1 MKKHKT
7 SATCLPYPAPWRRV
21 SAATLVLC
29 LLAGAVPARA
39 QDPARNEAVLNF
51 VGADIESVVK
61 AIGHYTNTTYII
73 DPRVKGTVNLVSEKP
88 VTKAQAFELLTSA
101 LRLQGYAVVA
111 SGPYTKVV
119 PEADAK
125 LQAGP
130 IQSSAV
136 RGAQVRGD
144 QIATQVFHLNY
155 ESAVNMVPVLRPLI
169 SPNNTIN
176 ANPGTNSLVITD
188 YADNLRRLGRI
199 IASLDAP
206 ASADLDVVPI
216 RYAIAT
222 DIATMANRLLE
233 SGTTGPAPGAGGGA
247 DAGRTGLL
255 ADSRTNSVI
264 IRAPSEARA
273 RLARSLIDKLDQPTA
288 MPGNVHVIYL
298 KNAEATKLAQ
308 TLRAVVASDP
318 SASGLQTGTG
328 GTASTPTNP
337 ATNPG
342 GGPGLS
348 GGKSQ
353 TGLGQGGL
361 GQGGQLSQSQTQGP
375 LPTGGPGGFIQAD
388 PATNSLIITA
398 SEAVYR
404 NLRNVVDQLDA
415 RRAQV
420 YVESLIV
427 EVSAKRAAE
436 FGIQWAGLSGDS
448 TSAFRVGSITG
459 FSSGGN
465 NLITQAAARLGAAAS
480 GTTTTT
486 GLAPPGNGINLGIF
500 RQIGGQLTLGAIARA
515 LETDSDAN
523 ILSMPNLITLDNEE
537 AKIIVGQN
545 VPFVTGQYTTA
556 ASGGAAGVNP
566 FQTVERKDIGLSL
579 QIKPQ
584 VSEGG
589 TVKMAIY
596 QETSAIQDQSNP
608 SGIITTKRAINTNVL
623 VDNGEI
629 IVLGG
634 LIEDKGNRTVEK
646 VPLLGDIPVVGNL
659 FKYQS
664 PSTEKTNLMVFLRP
678 TIVRNAEQNMNV
690 ATDRYEYIRGQ
701 QIQNRPEQSWILP
714 NTGSPTLPPLENG
727 RMVGG
732 DLLNL
737 PPGTNAIPPRNP
749 AQPNTPQP
757 AMPQQNMPQPGMP
770 QPGVQEQPP
779 APPQPA
785 APPRPAPPE
794 YSQ

>member
-1 MKKHKT
+1 MKNIP
-7 SATCLPYPAPWRRV
+7 SPASCLPYPATRRRIG
-21 SAATLVLC
+21 AATLVLC
-29 LLAGAVPARA
+29 LLAGMAPAQA

-61 AIGHYTNTTYII
+61 AIGHYTGTSFLI
-73 DPRVKGTVNLVSEKP
+73 DPRVKGTISLISEKP
-88 VTKAQAFELLTSA
+88 VTKAQAFQLLSSA
-101 LRLQGYAVVA
+101 LRLQGYTVVA

-130 IQSSAV
+130 IQTTPG
-136 RGAQVRGD
+136 RGRDGGNVRGD
-144 QIATQVFHLNY
+144 QIATQVFRLNY

-199 IASLDAP
+199 IASLDSP
-206 ASADLDVVPI
+206 AAADLDVLPI
-216 RYAIAT
+216 RYAIAG
-222 DIATMANRLLE
+222 DVATMVNRLLE
-233 SGTTGPAPGAGGGA
+233 SGGPAGAGA
-247 DAGRTGLL
+247 TDSGRTSLL

-298 KNAEATKLAQ
+298 KNAEAVKLAQ

-318 SASGLQTGTG
+318 SASGLQG
-328 GTASTPTNP
+328 GNTSGNSTPTNP
-337 ATNPG
+337 ALNTGATG
-342 GGPGLS
+342 GAFGQNSS
-348 GGKSQ
+348 GGQSGQ
-353 TGLGQGGL
+353 GGLGQGGL
-361 GQGGQLSQSQTQGP
+361 GQASLGQSSQNQSSGL

-404 NLRNVVDQLDA
+404 NLRSVVDQLDA

-420 YVESLIV
+420 YIESLIV

-436 FGIQWAGLSGDS
+436 FGIQWAGISGDS
-448 TSAFRVGSITG
+448 TSNYRVGTITG

-465 NLITQAAARLGAAAS
+465 NLISQAAAQIGAAANGS
-480 GTTTTT
+480 ST
-486 GLAPPGNGINLGIF
+486 GAATKLQAPSNGLNAGIF
-500 RQIGGQLTLGAIARA
+500 RQIAGKLTLGAIARA
-515 LETDSDAN
+515 LETDGNAN

-537 AKIIVGQN
+537 ARIIVGQN
-545 VPFVTGQYTTA
+545 VPFVTGQYTTQ

-579 QIKPQ
+579 VVKPQ

-596 QETSAIQDQSNP
+596 QETSAIDETKNNV
-608 SGIITTKRAINTNVL
+608 SGLITTKRAIQTNVL

-634 LIEDKGNRTVEK
+634 LIDDRSGNGTEK
-646 VPLLGDIPVVGNL
+646 VPGLGDIPIVGNL
-659 FKYQS
+659 FKYQ
-664 PSTEKTNLMVFLRP
+664 TTNREKTNLMVFLRP
-678 TIVRNAEQNMNV
+678 TLVRSTEQNMNI
-690 ATDRYEYIRGQ
+690 ASDRYEYIRGQ
-701 QIQNRPEQSWILP
+701 QIQGRPQPSIVLP
-714 NTGSPTLPPLENG
+714 ELGTPTVPAMENG
-727 RMVGG
+727 RLVDG

-737 PPGTNAIPPRNP
+737 PPGANGIPPRNP
-749 AQPNTPQP
+749 LQQAPQSFQPLQP
-757 AMPQQNMPQPGMP
+757 TM
-770 QPGVQEQPP
+770 
-779 APPQPA
+779 PPQTL
-785 APPRPAPPE
+785 PPPKPTAPPE

>member
-1 MKKHKT
+1 MKT
-7 SATCLPYPAPWRRV
+7 IPLLASCLPHPATRRRIG
-21 SAATLVLC
+21 AATLVLC
-29 LLAGAVPARA
+29 MLAGMAPAQA

-61 AIGHYTNTTYII
+61 AIGHYTGTSFLI
-73 DPRVKGTVNLVSEKP
+73 DPRVKGTISLISEKP
-88 VTKAQAFELLTSA
+88 VTKAQAFELLSSA
-101 LRLQGYAVVA
+101 LRLQGYTVVA
-111 SGPYTKVV
+111 SGAYTKVV

-130 IQSSAV
+130 IQSTPG
-136 RGAQVRGD
+136 RGRDGGNVRGD
-144 QIATQVFHLNY
+144 QIATQVFRLNY

-199 IASLDAP
+199 IASLDSP
-206 ASADLDVVPI
+206 AAADLDVLPI
-216 RYAIAT
+216 RYAIAG
-222 DIATMANRLLE
+222 DVATMVNRLLE
-233 SGTTGPAPGAGGGA
+233 SGGPAGAGA
-247 DAGRTGLL
+247 ATDSGRTSLL

-273 RLARSLIDKLDQPTA
+273 RLARALVDKLDQPTA

-298 KNAEATKLAQ
+298 KNAEAVKLAQ

-318 SASGLQTGTG
+318 SASGLQG
-328 GTASTPTNP
+328 GAGGNNSTPTNP
-337 ATNPG
+337 ALNTGAAG
-342 GGPGLS
+342 GAFGQN
-348 GGKSQ
+348 SQ
-353 TGLGQGGL
+353 GGLGGSGSGQQGGL
-361 GQGGQLSQSQTQGP
+361 GQGSFGQSSQNQASQGP

-404 NLRNVVDQLDA
+404 NLRGVVDQLDA

-420 YVESLIV
+420 YIESLIV

-436 FGIQWAGLSGDS
+436 FGIQWAGISGDS
-448 TSAFRVGSITG
+448 NSAYRVGTITG

-465 NLITQAAARLGAAAS
+465 NLISQAASQIGATAS
-480 GTTTTT
+480 GSTTATT
-486 GLAPPGNGINLGIF
+486 LQQPGNGLNAGIF
-500 RQIGGQLTLGAIARA
+500 RQIAGRLTLGAIARA
-515 LETDSDAN
+515 LETDGNAN

-537 AKIIVGQN
+537 ARIIVGQN
-545 VPFVTGQYTTA
+545 VPFVTGQYTTQ

-579 QIKPQ
+579 VVKPQ

-596 QETSAIQDQSNP
+596 QETSAIDETKNNV
-608 SGIITTKRAINTNVL
+608 SGLITTKRAIQTNVL

-634 LIEDKGNRTVEK
+634 LIDDRSGNGTEK
-646 VPLLGDIPVVGNL
+646 VPGLGDLPLVGNL
-659 FKYQS
+659 FKYQ
-664 PSTEKTNLMVFLRP
+664 TTNREKTNLMVFLRP
-678 TIVRNAEQNMNV
+678 TLVRTSEQNMNI
-690 ATDRYEYIRGQ
+690 ASDRYEYIRGQ
-701 QIQNRPEQSWILP
+701 QIQGRPESSIVLP
-714 NTGSPTLPPLENG
+714 ELGTPTVPTMENG
-727 RMVGG
+727 RLIDG

-737 PPGTNAIPPRNP
+737 PPGANGIPPRNP
-749 AQPNTPQP
+749 LRAPQQQPQQQPLQPIPPAMTPQVE
-757 AMPQQNMPQPGMP
+757 PQPST
-770 QPGVQEQPP
+770 
-779 APPQPA
+779 
-785 APPRPAPPE
+785 PRATT
-794 YSQ
+794 Q

>member
-1 MKKHKT
+1 MTNT
-7 SATCLPYPAPWRRV
+7 SSLATCLPHPATRRRIG
-21 SAATLVLC
+21 AATLVLC
-29 LLAGAVPARA
+29 LLAGMAPAGA

-61 AIGHYTNTTYII
+61 AIGHYTGTSFLI
-73 DPRVKGTVNLVSEKP
+73 DPRVKGTISLISEKP
-88 VTKAQAFELLTSA
+88 VTKAQAFQLLSSA
-101 LRLQGYAVVA
+101 LRLQGYTVVA
-111 SGPYTKVV
+111 SGAYTKVV

-130 IQSSAV
+130 IQTTPS
-136 RGAQVRGD
+136 RGNDGGAVRGD
-144 QIATQVFHLNY
+144 QIATQVFRLNY

-199 IASLDAP
+199 IASLDTP
-206 ASADLDVVPI
+206 AAADLDVLPI
-216 RYAIAT
+216 RHAIAG
-222 DIATMANRLLE
+222 DVATMVNRLLE
-233 SGTTGPAPGAGGGA
+233 TGTGGA
-247 DAGRTGLL
+247 QGAADSGRTSLL

-273 RLARSLIDKLDQPTA
+273 RLARSLVDKLDQPTA

-298 KNAEATKLAQ
+298 KNAEAVKLAQ

-318 SASGLQTGTG
+318 SASGLQG
-328 GTASTPTNP
+328 GSGGGSTTPTNP
-337 ATNPG
+337 ALNTGAAGNAFGQG
-342 GGPGLS
+342 G
-348 GGKSQ
+348 SQ
-353 TGLGQGGL
+353 GGQGGL
-361 GQGGQLSQSQTQGP
+361 GQASLGQSSQNQSSQGP

-404 NLRNVVDQLDA
+404 NLRGVIDQLDA

-420 YVESLIV
+420 YIESLIV
-427 EVSAKRAAE
+427 EVTAKRAAE
-436 FGIQWAGLSGDS
+436 FGIQWAGISGDS
-448 TSAFRVGSITG
+448 NSAYRVGTITG

-465 NLITQAAARLGAAAS
+465 NLITQAASQIGAAAS
-480 GTTTTT
+480 GSTAATT
-486 GLAPPGNGINLGIF
+486 LQAPGNGLNAGIF
-500 RQIGGQLTLGAIARA
+500 RQIAGRLTLGAIARA
-515 LETDSDAN
+515 LETDGNAN

-537 AKIIVGQN
+537 ARIIVGQN
-545 VPFVTGQYTTA
+545 VPFVTGQYTTQ

-579 QIKPQ
+579 VVKPQ

-596 QETSAIQDQSNP
+596 QETSAIDETKNNV
-608 SGIITTKRAINTNVL
+608 SGLITTKRAIQTNVL

-634 LIEDKGNRTVEK
+634 LIDDRSGNGTEK
-646 VPLLGDIPVVGNL
+646 VPGLGDIPVVGNL
-659 FKYQS
+659 FKYQ
-664 PSTEKTNLMVFLRP
+664 TTNREKTNLMVFLRP
-678 TIVRNAEQNMNV
+678 TLVRSSEQNMNI
-690 ATDRYEYIRGQ
+690 ASDRYEYIRGQ
-701 QIQNRPEQSWILP
+701 QIQGRPQPSIVLP
-714 NTGSPTLPPLENG
+714 ELGTPTVPAMENG
-727 RMVGG
+727 RLVDG

-737 PPGTNAIPPRNP
+737 PPGANGIPPRNP
-749 AQPNTPQP
+749 LQQAPRQQPMQQMQP
-757 AMPQQNMPQPGMP
+757 MQPMQPLQPMQPMQPPVEPQPGL
-770 QPGVQEQPP
+770 
-779 APPQPA
+779 
-785 APPRPAPPE
+785 PRNPT
-794 YSQ
+794 Q

>member
-1 MKKHKT
+1 MKKKST
-7 SATCLPYPAPWRRV
+7 LADCLPTPASWRRAG
-21 SAATLVLC
+21 AATLVLC
-29 LLAGAVPARA
+29 MLAGMAPARA

-61 AIGHYTNTTYII
+61 AVGHYTGTSFLI
-73 DPRVKGTVNLVSEKP
+73 DPRVKGTISLISEKP
-88 VTKAQAFELLTSA
+88 VTKAQAMQLLSSA
-101 LRLQGYAVVA
+101 LRLQGYSVVA
-111 SGPYTKVV
+111 SGPFTKVV

-130 IQSSAV
+130 IQTTPG
-136 RGAQVRGD
+136 RGGDGGAVRGD
-144 QIATQVFHLNY
+144 QIATQVFRLNY

-199 IASLDAP
+199 IASLDMP
-206 ASADLDVVPI
+206 AAADLDVLPI
-216 RYAIAT
+216 RHAIAS
-222 DIATMANRLLE
+222 DVAAMVNRLLE
-233 SGTTGPAPGAGGGA
+233 GGGQPGGQGGGA
-247 DAGRTGLL
+247 DAGRTSLL
-255 ADSRTNSVI
+255 PDSRTNSVI

-273 RLARSLIDKLDQPTA
+273 RLARSLVDKLDQPTA

-298 KNAEATKLAQ
+298 KNAEATKLAL

-318 SASGLQTGTG
+318 SASGLQTGGNTS
-328 GTASTPTNP
+328 APTNP
-337 ATNPG
+337 AFGNTG
-342 GGPGLS
+342 GAGMGQ
-348 GGKSQ
+348 GG
-353 TGLGQGGL
+353 GLGQGGL
-361 GQGGQLSQSQTQGP
+361 GQGGLGQGGLGQGGMGQTSQGQGQGTGP

-404 NLRNVVDQLDA
+404 NLRSVVDQLDA

-420 YVESLIV
+420 YIESLIV

-436 FGIQWAGLSGDS
+436 FGIQWAGLSGNGDS
-448 TSAFRVGSITG
+448 SYRVGTITG

-465 NLITQAAARLGAAAS
+465 NLITQAAARLAGTATGATA
-480 GTTTTT
+480 
-486 GLAPPGNGINLGIF
+486 LQPPGNGLNLGLF
-500 RQIGGQLTLGAIARA
+500 RQVAGQLTLGLIARA
-515 LETDSDAN
+515 LESEGNAN

-537 AKIIVGQN
+537 ARIIVGQN

-556 ASGGAAGVNP
+556 ASGGAGGVNP

-579 QIKPQ
+579 VVKPQ

-596 QETSAIQDQSNP
+596 QETSAIDRSEAANP
-608 SGIITTKRAINTNVL
+608 SGLITTKRAIQTNVL

-634 LIEDKGNRTVEK
+634 LIDDRSGNATEK
-646 VPLLGDIPVVGNL
+646 VPGLGDLPVVGNL
-659 FKYQS
+659 FKYQN
-664 PSTEKTNLMVFLRP
+664 TNRDKTNLMVFLRP
-678 TIVRNAEQNMNV
+678 TLIRSTEQNLNV

-701 QIQNRPEQSWILP
+701 QLQTKQPASPVLP
-714 NTGSPTLPPLENG
+714 DVGTPVVPVMENGRLVEGDLLTLPPGANG
-727 RMVGG
+727 
-732 DLLNL
+732 
-737 PPGTNAIPPRNP
+737 IPPRNP
-749 AQPNTPQP
+749 V
-757 AMPQQNMPQPGMP
+757 QPGMP
-770 QPGVQEQPP
+770 PAAPLQPVQP
-779 APPQPA
+779 AMPPQPA
-785 APPRPAPPE
+785 APPPAMP
-794 YSQ
+794 QFTQ